1 MADVTPGYCCD
12 VPLRWSDMDAYG
24 HVNNVQ
30 MLRLL
35 EDARVRG
42 LEDWFGPGNRVLADG
57 ILVARHEIEYLAPLT
72 FRHAPVRVDVVVTHV
87 DPAGFRL
94 GYVVRDPD
102 DIGSTR
108 YAVAATRLVTYDFAS
123 AAPARLPP
131 EQRAVLRERA
141 AADGGRA
148 PTFRWAQ

>member
-1 MADVTPGYCCD
+1 MADTTTGYFCD

-72 FRHAPVRVDVVVTHV
+72 FRHAPVRVDVVVTDV
-87 DPAGFRL
+87 EAAGFRL

-102 DIGSTR
+102 DVGSTR
-108 YAVAATRLVTYDFAS
+108 YAVAATRLVTYDFAA
-123 AAPARLPP
+123 AAPARLAP
-131 EQRAVLRERA
+131 QLRTALRDRA
-141 AADGGRA
+141 AADAGRA
-148 PTFRWAQ
+148 PAFRWAR